1 MQADNARRLEQ
12 LIRLGTIAEVDHAKA
27 LCRVQ
32 CGDLQSDWLPWLER
46 RAGKTRTWNPPT
58 AGEQCLWVSPSGNTD
73 GGGCVVVGL
82 YSANAPSTDKNET
95 LIAFPDGATTRYNHA
110 TSALGVA
117 GIKTATVQA
126 AEHVTVDSPEG
137 TFTGNVTIEGN
148 LTVKGMATVEQLLTY
163 LAGMAGQGGAGGG
176 TKISG
181 PITHA
186 DGDLA
191 SNGIVL
197 HTHKHGGTQPGSG
210 TTGAPA

>member
-12 LIRLGTIAEVDHAKA
+12 LIRLGIIAEVDHAKA
-27 LCRVQ
+27 LCRVR

-46 RAGKTRTWNPPT
+46 RTGETRTWNPPT
-58 AGEQCLWVSPSGNTD
+58 VGEQCLWISPSGNTD
-73 GGGCVVVGL
+73 GGGCVLLGL
-82 YSANAPSTDKNET
+82 YSANAPSFSPDET
-95 LIAFPDGATTRYNHA
+95 LIVFPDGATAHYNHV
-110 TSALGVA
+110 TGALDVA

-126 AEHVTVDSPEG
+126 ADHVTVDCPES

-148 LTVKGMATVEQLLTY
+148 LTVKGRATVEQLLTY
-163 LAGMAGQGGAGGG
+163 LAGMSGQGGAGGG

-191 SNGIVL
+191 SNGVVL
-197 HTHKHGGTQPGSG
+197 HTHKHGDTQPGSG